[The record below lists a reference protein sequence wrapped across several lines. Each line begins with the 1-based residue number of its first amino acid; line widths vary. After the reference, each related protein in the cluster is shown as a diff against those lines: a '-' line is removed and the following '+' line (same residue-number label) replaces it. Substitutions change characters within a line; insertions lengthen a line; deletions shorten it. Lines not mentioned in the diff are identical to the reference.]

1 MDLNTMTFGV
11 EIETSVPR
19 SAITAEGWVVGGY
32 RQGVSIPGFT
42 GWKAMHD
49 GSIQPSIGH
58 TGVEVVSPV
67 LNGIEG
73 LNAITAMV
81 AKLNAMGAKVNRSTG
96 FHVHVGF
103 NGDAQSLV
111 RLIFLTA
118 NVEPALFAAT
128 GSQARVGNHYTKSIK
143 TGFAAVQAPGS
154 VNTLRKLQTKV
165 TAVSDRYH
173 VLNLVNLINGA
184 RPTVEFRVFAG
195 TLSAKKMRAYVQIA
209 LGLVQLAVE
218 NPRRVKWDAAPR
230 PYAFGTGAVAEVKR
244 LFVMLG
250 WTKNASVSY
259 SKDKAFGVLDA
270 DGLRSVKTELVR
282 LGRKFDGITT
292 PTTDEDGDY

>member
-11 EIETSVPR
+11 EIETSIPT
-19 SAITAEGWVVGGY
+19 SSLTAQNWVVGGF
-32 RQGVSIPGFT
+32 RAGRNIPGFP
-42 GWKAMHD
+42 GWQAMHD
-49 GSIQPSIGH
+49 GSIVPSIGH
-58 TGVEVVSPV
+58 RGVEVVSPV
-67 LNGIEG
+67 LQGIEG

-81 AKLNAMGAKVNRSTG
+81 AKLNEMGAKVNRSTG

-103 NGDAQSLV
+103 SNDAQALV

-128 GSQARVGNHYTKSIK
+128 GSQARVSSTYTKSIK
-143 TGFAAVQAPGS
+143 AGFAAVQAPGS

-173 VLNLVNLINGA
+173 VLNVVNLINGN

-195 TLSAKKMRAYVQIA
+195 TLNATKMRAYVQIS

-218 NPRRVKWDAAPR
+218 NPRRVKWNAAPR
-230 PYAFGTGAVAEVKR
+230 VYAFGTGGEAEVKR

-250 WTKNASVSY
+250 WAKNASVSY
-259 SKDKAFGVLDA
+259 SKDKAFGVLDV
-270 DGLRSVKTELVR
+270 DGLRQAKRLLVQ
-282 LGRKFDGITT
+282 LGRKFDGGVRR
-292 PTTDEDGDY
+292 GDVTVDD